1 MKNPVE
7 AWASTLLDATT
18 DVIQIF
24 DKEGRYAFINR
35 ACRQLFAKHGVD
47 AEALIG
53 KKVFQDIFAESS
65 RSAPAAAMRRA
76 LIERVGSDS
85 EQHYAPWG
93 LWFWA
98 HYYPIADGG
107 VAVVVQ
113 DITARK
119 IAEQKLFESQ
129 SHLKVISDS
138 VPALISYVDL
148 EFRYRFINRSYT
160 DWFGL
165 PPEAIMGRTMQ
176 EVLGD
181 QAWAVVGPRMRAAR
195 DGESIE
201 FEAEAPYA
209 HGGTRWIHAAY
220 RPHRD
225 TDNAVVGVVVMV
237 ADITA
242 RRHAEE
248 ALRDADRRKDEFL
261 AILAHELRNP
271 LAPIRTGLEVLRL
284 SSDRV
289 DVVGR
294 VRPML
299 ERQVSH
305 MVRLID
311 DLLDVSRIASGKID
325 LQRHHTPLSDLIGN
339 AVDANAAALDAGG
352 IELVVDLP
360 KAPCLL
366 DVDPTRF
373 VQVVSNVLHNAAKYT
388 PRGGRVAIDGRCGDE
403 NGAPIL
409 ELSVRDNGAGIPAD
423 LLPRVFELFV
433 QGASIGDEKGGL
445 GIGLALARQ
454 LIELHGGRI
463 DAHSD
468 GPGKGSTFT
477 IRMPIV
483 TQPNLPSLEDET
495 PPLPASGVRVLIA
508 DDNVDAAEM
517 LSTFIGLKGG
527 TAHVAHNGADAVR
540 LAAEVRPDLVLL
552 DIGMPGMD
560 GYEACRHLRA
570 NPNSAGAFIVALT
583 GWGQDE
589 DKERAR
595 QSGFDAHLT
604 KPADLNVVEKMLAKA
619 AARSA

>member
-1 MKNPVE
+1 MKNPVDS
-7 AWASTLLDATT
+7 WATTLLDATT

-24 DKEGRYAFINR
+24 DKEARYAFINGAGR
-35 ACRQLFAKHGVD
+35 RLFAQHGID
-47 AEALIG
+47 ADRLIG
-53 KKVFQDIFAESS
+53 QKVFEDIFVESAKS
-65 RSAPAAAMRRA
+65 VPAAALRRA
-76 LIERVGSDS
+76 LVERVPSES

-107 VAVVVQ
+107 AAVVVQ

-119 IAEQKLFESQ
+119 TAEQKLYESQ

-138 VPALISYVDL
+138 VPALISYVDR
-148 EFRYRFINRSYT
+148 EFRYRFVNRAYT

-165 PPEAIMGRTMQ
+165 PAAVIIGRTMQ
-176 EVLGD
+176 DVLGD
-181 QAWAVVGPRMRAAR
+181 RAWAVIEPRIRTALT
-195 DGESIE
+195 GETVE

-220 RPHRD
+220 TPHRD
-225 TDNAVVGVVVMV
+225 PADDVIGAVVMV

-242 RRHAEE
+242 RRHAED

-271 LAPIRTGLEVLRL
+271 LAPIRTGLEVLKL
-284 SSDRV
+284 SSDKA

-311 DLLDVSRIASGKID
+311 DLLDVSRIASGKIE
-325 LQRHHTPLSDLIGN
+325 LQRQHTLLADVVGN

-352 IELVVDLP
+352 IELAVNLP
-360 KAPCLL
+360 GDPCIL

-373 VQVVSNVLHNAAKYT
+373 VQVLSNVLHNAAKYT
-388 PRGGRVAIDGRCGDE
+388 PRGGRVSIDGKCGDDLS
-403 NGAPIL
+403 GRTL
-409 ELSVRDNGAGIPAD
+409 ELSVRDNGAGISAE

-433 QGASIGDEKGGL
+433 QGAAMGQEKGGL

-454 LIELHGGRI
+454 LVELHGGRI
-463 DAHSD
+463 EAHSD

-477 IRMPIV
+477 VRVPV
-483 TQPNLPSLEDET
+483 VLQPNLPNLDEE
-495 PPLPASGVRVLIA
+495 LPAVPTAGVRVLIA
-508 DDNVDAAEM
+508 DDNVDGAEM
-517 LSTFIGLKGG
+517 LATFVGMKGA
-527 TAHVAHNGADAVR
+527 TAHIAHNGEDAIR
-540 LAAEVRPDLVLL
+540 LAADVRPDLILL

-560 GYEACRHLRA
+560 GYEACRRLRA
-570 NPNSAGAFIVALT
+570 NPSTAGAFIVALT
-583 GWGQDE
+583 GWGQDQ

-595 QSGFDAHLT
+595 QSGFDAHIT
-604 KPADLNVVEKMLAKA
+604 KPADLNVVEKMLARVPP
-619 AARSA
+619 RSA